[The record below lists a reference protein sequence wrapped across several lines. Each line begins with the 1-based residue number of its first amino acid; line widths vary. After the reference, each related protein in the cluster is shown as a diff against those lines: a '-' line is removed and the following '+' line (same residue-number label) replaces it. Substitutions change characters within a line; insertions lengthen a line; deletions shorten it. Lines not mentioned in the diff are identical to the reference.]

1 MTDSNHIP
9 LKFNYRTQYALEK
22 QYAEVKEYKE
32 YSRTMGKYIVYS
44 IEIKS
49 AYKSELR
56 DQIEGREPNIKIID
70 RRYSD
75 FENLHNRLK
84 ELNKSLILPAL
95 PPKTYLNLINM
106 QEIDFAKKRA
116 KELEIYLNK
125 MLTNTEVCQQDD
137 FIEFISNV
145 R

>member
-1 MTDSNHIP
+1 MKNPVSNKSFKLSHHHFSTILNLTD
-9 LKFNYRTQYALEK
+9 RT
-22 QYAEVKEYKE
+22 
-32 YSRTMGKYIVYS
+32 